1 MNISVYPRCIE
12 NIEST
17 RATPEII
24 FGYSAVLIGILGSVN
39 ISPLGIPH
47 MRGKVSFF
55 TYPFNCEKKIELSTI
70 YLTICAFFFDK

>member
-1 MNISVYPRCIE
+1 MNVLLFIRCIE

-47 MRGKVSFF
+47 MRGKVSFDYF
-55 TYPFNCEKKIELSTI
+55 TLILCNCPSDSIVL
-70 YLTICAFFFDK
+70 

>member
-1 MNISVYPRCIE
+1 MFIRCIE

-24 FGYSAVLIGILGSVN
+24 FGYSAVLIGILGSAN

-47 MRGKVSFF
+47 MRGKVSF
-55 TYPFNCEKKIELSTI
+55 YMLNLIAKISNLVKNVLFNHMSF
-70 YLTICAFFFDK
+70 YV